1 MALIGALVFTVA
13 GGLLGLGMGFSAGAM
28 MYIVVEEILPEVLH
42 ESSTYRKISAA
53 GFFLGF
59 YVMLYLDLLLG

>member
-1 MALIGALVFTVA
+1 
-13 GGLLGLGMGFSAGAM
+13 MGFSAGVMVCIA
-28 MYIVVEEILPEVLH
+28 VEEILPKALH
-42 ESSTYRKISAA
+42 ESSTYRKISAV